1 MIKLVGCF
9 MKGRIKK
16 QGGALSAG
24 VATWKRMEA
33 RRCIVC
39 RCGDMEED
47 GSKAVRCL
55 QVWRHDEGGSKA
67 VHCLQVWRHGR
78 GWKQGGALSAGVAT

>member
-1 MIKLVGCF
+1 MTRVEARRCIVCTCGD
-9 MKGRIKK
+9 MTR
-16 QGGALSAG
+16 
-24 VATWKRMEA
+24 VEA

-39 RCGDMEED
+39 RCGVMEED
-47 GSKAVRCL
+47 
-55 QVWRHDEGGSKA
+55 GSKA

>member
-1 MIKLVGCF
+1 
-9 MKGRIKK
+9 
-16 QGGALSAG
+16 
-24 VATWKRMEA
+24 
-33 RRCIVC
+33 
-39 RCGDMEED
+39 MEED

-78 GWKQGGALSAGVAT
+78 GWKQGGALSAGVVT